1 MGKIIV
7 ILFSIFIMSVDSYA
21 SDFPA
26 KEIYA
31 RFAPSVVVIKAS
43 DGSGA
48 GMIGSGSIISNDGMV
63 ITNAHVVIS
72 KDGKKPYSRIIVYVK
87 PENKASVSDDD
98 LSKYFEAEVLHYA
111 DELDLAMLKL
121 QGFDVRANIIEFADP
136 AEIDIGE
143 EVVAIGHPEQGGFW
157 SLTYGRISGEMRDY
171 QGITGKDVFQTDT
184 SVNRGNSG
192 GPLLDKRGYMVAVNS
207 NIARIGKGG
216 LPITGVN
223 FSIKSSVVKK
233 WMAENGFTIA
243 YGKTPLP
250 EVEKKVE
257 HVTAGKSDDKT
268 ATEEKFSTPARAY
281 DYDSF
286 LKAAEKDIE
295 DMMEDMRGKTRRK

>member
-1 MGKIIV
+1 MAKIIV

-63 ITNAHVVIS
+63 ITNAHVVIAKES
-72 KDGKKPYSRIIVYVK
+72 EKPYSRIIVYVK

-98 LSKYFEAEVLHYA
+98 LSKYFEAEVVHYA

-121 QGFDVRANIIEFADP
+121 KGFDVRANIIEFADP
-136 AEIDIGE
+136 AEIGAGE

-157 SLTYGRISGEMRDY
+157 SLTYGRISGEIRDY
-171 QGITGKDVFQTDT
+171 QGIKGKDVFQTDT

-216 LPITGVN
+216 LPITGV
-223 FSIKSSVVKK
+223 KRPRERRR
-233 WMAENGFTIA
+233 ENGLADAGVGSGNDEASAHAGSLDNSSARCAIIA
-243 YGKTPLP
+243 AICCSLACSVKAMRSRAVSSGTVGGLM
-250 EVEKKVE
+250 
-257 HVTAGKSDDKT
+257 
-268 ATEEKFSTPARAY
+268 ARM
-281 DYDSF
+281 S
-286 LKAAEKDIE
+286 
-295 DMMEDMRGKTRRK
+295 